1 MLTGQEEADIL
12 SRLNL
17 GSSTAII
24 ENSTGNPLEEL
35 LKDLMQG
42 VIDEL
47 VNSMAKYDVSASGFL
62 QQSMKPTNVSIDGG
76 AITAGIQVDEK
87 AYYWKFINGGVNGTE
102 LNHGAPDWSG
112 YQAPQTDY
120 KQSILD
126 WIPARGITPDVDGD
140 YDGLAFA
147 IMKNIKKYGKKP
159 RPFFDDVIKDPKL
172 IELLKRPIEKLIGR
186 AIAVKIAEPWQ

>member
-1 MLTGQEEADIL
+1 MLTSQGEADIL

-17 GSSTAII
+17 GSSTAIL

-35 LKDLMQG
+35 LKNLMQG

-47 VNSMAKYDVSASGFL
+47 VKSMAKYDVSASGFL
-62 QQSMKPTNVSIDGG
+62 QQSMKPTNVIIEGG

-112 YQAPQTDY
+112 YVAPQTDY
-120 KQSILD
+120 KQSVLK
-126 WIPARGITPDVDGD
+126 WIGDRGITTDGD
-140 YDGLAFA
+140 YDDLAFA